1 MIVGESSWIGT
12 HKISQMN
19 SRKTTREI
27 VFVWKLKSQ
36 MSPLKMKRV
45 QSAQV
50 TKVHRSMSDKSII
63 IGDVYDEPR
72 R

>member
-1 MIVGESSWIGT
+1 
-12 HKISQMN
+12 
-19 SRKTTREI
+19 
-27 VFVWKLKSQ
+27 

-50 TKVHRSMSDKSII
+50 TKVHRSMSDKSIT

-72 R
+72 HKSSTNYNLEKIEEF